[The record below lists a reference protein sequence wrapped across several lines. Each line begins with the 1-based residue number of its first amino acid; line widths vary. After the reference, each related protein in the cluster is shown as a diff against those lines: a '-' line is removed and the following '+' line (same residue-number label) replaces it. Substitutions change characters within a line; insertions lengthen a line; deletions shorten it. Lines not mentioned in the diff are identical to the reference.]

1 MGQRPLLRRMAAIT
15 LAEPRQPGK
24 GRARS
29 RCASCTF
36 DKMRSSMVL
45 PASHRYTGRI
55 MATTLTAKGQL
66 TIPKRGRDRLGIKPG
81 MRGDD

>member
-1 MGQRPLLRRMAAIT
+1 
-15 LAEPRQPGK
+15 
-24 GRARS
+24 
-29 RCASCTF
+29 
-36 DKMRSSMVL
+36 
-45 PASHRYTGRI
+45 